1 MGSGSE
7 EILGRRLFLWASKS
21 SKSIHFLLD
30 FHFLAGPP
38 PLSLSVWLASLHST
52 YSLSCVAPLSLCSLA
67 LSRSFALSPR
77 VLDASVQVLRTFEGV
92 LIGITSLHPPLA
104 RPALFLPLFS
114 HSHFT
119 LPLTPSGYGWSSSY
133 LNTYQSSPP
142 PSLFPLPFG
151 CVSCGVIFFSFL
163 NSLYNLLLS
172 LCLALVLSLIIN
184 NRFLLFPCP
193 QLPTFLLQYIPIT
206 HPPSSLTLLENRC
219 CCLYPCCGTSKTTNQ
234 SFVHQQISILH

>member
-1 MGSGSE
+1 MQRESIHCQPTWMGSGSE

-142 PSLFPLPFG
+142 PLSSL
-151 CVSCGVIFFSFL
+151 CHSAVSPVASSSFL
-163 NSLYNLLLS
+163 FS
-172 LCLALVLSLIIN
+172 
-184 NRFLLFPCP
+184 
-193 QLPTFLLQYIPIT
+193 IPFT
-206 HPPSSLTLLENRC
+206 TYYYRC
-219 CCLYPCCGTSKTTNQ
+219 AWP
-234 SFVHQQISILH
+234 